1 MQGHNRGNLH
11 GIMTNILSDA
21 RAKKGAFPP
30 LSFEDLIE
38 VLGLTIKK
46 DNTNKIITFFCQL
59 NAYTTN
65 AQFNISFN
73 SPSSTGKSY
82 LPLEI
87 VSLFPEE
94 DRIVVGYCS
103 PTAFFHDV
111 GEYDTA
117 KRTYTVNLSR
127 KILLFL
133 DQPHTQL
140 LQHLRPLLS
149 HDKKEISIKITDK
162 AKNIGMRTKNI
173 IIKGFPA
180 VIFCSA
186 GLRLDEQEA
195 TRFFLLSPE
204 ISQEKIRE
212 AIYEKIRKESDFDAY
227 VAALKGNPK
236 RQALKE
242 RIKAIKDANVNEVKI
257 RDTGKIEKAF
267 FEGKRILKPRH
278 ARDIGRLISLIKACA
293 LLNLW
298 HRECEGNSIISNDED
313 INQALVLWR
322 GIAQSQELNL
332 PMYVYNLYID
342 IVLPLLRGSR
352 CGIDRQM
359 IIKRHFEVYERP
371 LADWQLRREILPLLE
386 MAGLIFQVPDVD
398 DKRKVRIVLSEN
410 YSGAIERQE
419 GRMGR

>member
-1 MQGHNRGNLH
+1 VQKHSQE
-11 GIMTNILSDA
+11 GISNTLENILSEV
-21 RAKKGAFPP
+21 RTQKNSYPP
-30 LSFEDLIE
+30 LSFDDLIE

-111 GEYDTA
+111 GEYDIT

-162 AKNIGMRTKNI
+162 TKNIGMRTKNI
-173 IIKGFPA
+173 VIKGFPA

-227 VAALKGNPK
+227 LAALKKNPK
-236 RQALKE
+236 RQALKR
-242 RIKAIKDANVNEVKI
+242 RIKAIKDANVNEIKI
-257 RDTGKIEKAF
+257 RDTEKVERAF

-278 ARDIGRLISLIKACA
+278 ARDIGRLISLIKGCA
-293 LLNLW
+293 LINLW
-298 HRECEGNSIISNDED
+298 NRECEGNNIISNDED
-313 INQALVLWR
+313 INQALILWR
-322 GIAQSQELNL
+322 DISNSQELNL
-332 PMYVYNLYID
+332 PAYVYNLYTD
-342 IVLPLLRGSR
+342 IVLPLLCECS

-359 IIKRHFEVYERP
+359 IIKRHFEIYERP

-386 MAGLIFQVPDVD
+386 MSGLIFQVPDVD
-398 DKRKVRIVLSEN
+398 DKRKMRIVLSEN
-410 YSGAIERQE
+410 YPERTE
-419 GRMGR
+419 G